1 MAALEGVAIKPGL
14 QDVTKEK
21 KTNDT
26 WNSDSNTW
34 KHVLSIFELLN
45 DEKEMTRIHF
55 NNARTAKA
63 IRYTPSVVGV
73 VPTWRRVKGVH
84 TTPEGR
90 GGRGRGE
97 TVFRTTD

>member
-1 MAALEGVAIKPGL
+1 MLGLWKMAAKDLHVASNLDFDEYIRTILKKVQPSAHKIVEHRRKYDKL
-14 QDVTKEK
+14 WKKREK
-21 KTNDT
+21 RKNLTP
-26 WNSDSNTW
+26 
-34 KHVLSIFELLN
+34 IF
-45 DEKEMTRIHF
+45 
-55 NNARTAKA
+55 KA

-90 GGRGRGE
+90 GRGE